1 VSIPGLIALVVALD
15 AIVWLV
21 VRSIQPKRDVSTV
34 WGRIDRNMDIA
45 GRNLAVVGVNLGVV
59 GTLLVLAVLTR

>member
-1 VSIPGLIALVVALD
+1 MSIPALIALLVALD
-15 AIVWLV
+15 AIVWLF

-34 WGRIDRNMDIA
+34 WGRLDRNMDIA
-45 GRNLAVVGVNLGVV
+45 VRNLAVVGVNLGVV